1 MSAVH
6 NAADSRQIRDA
17 EKLHKRRRLDDLAAW
32 RNVVKSSDGRRVL
45 LNILEECNV
54 FVSLWEPSAAI
65 HRNEGTRIAGLRI
78 LEHIAEA
85 DVQALPAML
94 AEPWLRQV
102 RDDAGRRYK
111 EEQKSKTAAHPAE
124 GGEFGEFEE
133 M

>member
-1 MSAVH
+1 MSAVQ

-17 EKLHKRRRLDDLAAW
+17 EKQQKLRRVQDLAAW

-94 AEPWLRQV
+94 AEPWLRHA
-102 RDDAGRRYK
+102 RDESERRQEHDK
-111 EEQKSKTAAHPAE
+111 QKSKTAADPAE
-124 GGEFGEFEE
+124 GGEFEE